1 MKVKTLQKHF
11 TPIASHWTS
20 VRRSARGRD
29 YSPPLRRLFPTALRF
44 IERYRTTMILGLGR

>member
-20 VRRSARGRD
+20 VRRNARGATT
-29 YSPPLRRLFPTALRF
+29 LRLPGGSFQRRF
-44 IERYRTTMILGLGR
+44 VLLNVIGRR